1 MVRSRFAW
9 LAGALALAGLAIE
22 ACSSDGDAPGAVAS
36 PDGDGGSSERAAF
49 DAGQPEPACDPNADL
64 LAKVDDASIA
74 DGSSTTGVC
83 LSCARAR
90 CSEAIAECTGECACQ
105 RIVSDAIGCY
115 VTTQQITCA
124 AELANVFVKNVTRQH
139 ALALVGC
146 VKSACTAECVID
158 GGAPDAAE
166 DAGGDG
172 G

>member
-9 LAGALALAGLAIE
+9 FAGALAVAGLAIE
-22 ACSSDGDAPGAVAS
+22 ACSGDPEEPAPAAS
-36 PDGDGGSSERAAF
+36 PDAGGGTGERAAF
-49 DAGQPEPACDPNADL
+49 DAGQPEPACDPDADL
-64 LAKVDDASIA
+64 LAKVTDASIA

-105 RIVSDAIGCY
+105 RIVSDALGCW

-146 VKSACTAECVID
+146 VKSACTTECAID
-158 GGAPDAAE
+158 GGAPDPVE
-166 DAGGDG
+166 DGGDG